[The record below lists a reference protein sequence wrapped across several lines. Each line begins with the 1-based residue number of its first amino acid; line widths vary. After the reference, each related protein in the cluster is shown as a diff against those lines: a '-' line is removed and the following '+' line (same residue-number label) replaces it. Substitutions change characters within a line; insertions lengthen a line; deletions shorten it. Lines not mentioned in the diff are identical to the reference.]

1 MFWIIAILLI
11 ILALAMIL
19 PPLLKRT
26 ELDTNP
32 RREQNIQI
40 AKEQLAELETAFTNN
55 EMQQDD
61 YLARRDELEQA
72 LYSDTASDEITT
84 TQYAK
89 PSIISTGL
97 IALII
102 PVIAF
107 GMYAKYGNSKALD
120 SETAKTANT
129 IPKKA
134 NGEPDVDA
142 MVSGL
147 RKKLEA
153 DPDNAKGWY
162 MLGRSYMAL
171 NRYKDAVYSY
181 EQLYKLEPKDG
192 KIMLFLA
199 DASAMANNGNVLGRP
214 AELIEKSLTLI
225 PKSVTGLWLG
235 GMASSQQ
242 GNHTKAIER
251 WTALL
256 PLLSKQPSQASE
268 VRQLIAD
275 AKKKL
280 SPEAIANLPT
290 TSHKVEEKIEPAAA
304 VSTNTQTV
312 SDAKSIV
319 VTITL
324 SEHLKDQANASDTV
338 FIYAKAMAGPP
349 MPLAAKRIQVKDL
362 PITITLDDST
372 AMMPAMKLSAFP
384 QVIIGARIS
393 KSGNAIGVSGDL
405 YSEKRNIALGT
416 QQNLMIDSVLQK

>member
-290 TSHKVEEKIEPAAA
+290 ISHKVEEKIEPAAA